1 MSIHDNY
8 RPFKCSFQDCTK
20 TYSTKSRLIIHER
33 THTGIKPFV
42 CQICQKAFNEKCNLK
57 NHLKYHSEIKQY
69 KCPLCDKRYKSN
81 GNLNDHIKV
90 EHYNIRKYRCQ
101 FCDKNFR
108 GISALKAH
116 IVKHTK
122 EKRFQCK
129 FEGCGKRFTEK
140 RNMEKHYARHL
151 NQTNKNKKLK
161 KTHDFNYIQI
171 DSEEKI
177 KTVINQLDDKNVGQ
191 IKSGEKHENEYK
203 IDINP
208 TEKKE
213 KSLENNYNGIIY
225 NNVNNLN
232 NLYLGNFFT
241 FSNFFPLILNL
252 RNTSN
257 NNIKSKN
264 INEKNEKVP
273 LKNETI
279 CNDGYFII
287 NNKNNNNYCNI
298 SNHNFSNINNNNFN
312 N

>member
-1 MSIHDNY
+1 MHF
-8 RPFKCSFQDCTK
+8 PDCTK

-57 NHLKYHSEIKQY
+57 NHLKLHSEIKQY

-151 NQTNKNKKLK
+151 NQTNKNKKQK
-161 KTHDFNYIQI
+161 KIHDFKYTQI
-171 DSEEKI
+171 DSQDKN
-177 KTVINQLDDKNVGQ
+177 KTV
-191 IKSGEKHENEYK
+191 K
-203 IDINP
+203 I
-208 TEKKE
+208 
-213 KSLENNYNGIIY
+213 
-225 NNVNNLN
+225 
-232 NLYLGNFFT
+232 
-241 FSNFFPLILNL
+241 
-252 RNTSN
+252 
-257 NNIKSKN
+257 
-264 INEKNEKVP
+264 
-273 LKNETI
+273 
-279 CNDGYFII
+279 
-287 NNKNNNNYCNI
+287 
-298 SNHNFSNINNNNFN
+298 
-312 N
+312 